1 MATKPKKILVVEDD
15 VTMREIVVQKLQSAG
30 FGVLE
35 AEDGKKGIKLALKE
49 KPDLVLLDLMLPETD
64 GFGVLEKIRT
74 CGDPDVSKTAVI
86 ILTNLWSKN
95 EIVKA
100 KSLGVQAYIIKAY
113 LTTEEILDKVN
124 EVLKNLELG
133 TKPVE
138 PKPKSDTQ
146 NSA

>member
-30 FGVLE
+30 YSVIE
-35 AEDGKKGIKLALKE
+35 AEDGNKGVKLAFKE
-49 KPDLVLLDLMLPETD
+49 KPDLVLLDLMLPEID
-64 GFGVLEKIRT
+64 GFGVLEKIRNHT
-74 CGDPDVSKTAVI
+74 DPGISRLAVI

-100 KSLGVQAYIIKAY
+100 KTLGVQAYIIKAY

-124 EVLKNLELG
+124 EVIKKYETEQQSHPEEKPK
-133 TKPVE
+133 TKP
-138 PKPKSDTQ
+138 
-146 NSA
+146 A